1 MASTYSGNLA
11 IELIGTGDQAGTWGA
26 TTNTNL
32 GTALEQA
39 ITSTASVTFVA
50 GGNSAIALTQTNA
63 FQAARS
69 YRLNFTGTATATQYL
84 WVPAISKAYIVNNG
98 LSNSIIIS
106 NGSNG
111 AGTGTTVT
119 IPSGSS
125 MLVYNDGTNITQP
138 ITYINGLVTSNTSV
152 INAST
157 ITTSNLTTSNLVQTV
172 NATTNQQYQNWGNG
186 TFTFASIGGYYDNV
200 SAGHIEFYTAN
211 NGVLTENLR
220 ISNTGA
226 LGLVGTNYG
235 TAGQVL
241 TSNGANAAPSWSTGG
256 VTAGKS
262 IALAM
267 IFGF

>member
-39 ITSTASVTFVA
+39 ITSTASVAFVA
-50 GGNSAIALTQTNA
+50 GGNTAIALAQSNA

-69 YRLNFTGTATATQYL
+69 YRLDFTGTATATQYL
-84 WVPAISKAYIVNNG
+84 WVPAISKQYIINNS
-98 LSNSIIIS
+98 LSNAIIIS

-119 IPSGSS
+119 VPSGTS
-125 MLVYNDGTNITQP
+125 MMVYNDGTNILQP
-138 ITYINGLVTSNTSV
+138 VTYINGLVTSNTSV

-157 ITTSNLTTSNLVQTV
+157 ITTSNLTTSNLVQTI
-172 NATTNQQYQNWGNG
+172 NATTTFQNHSWSNG
-186 TFTFASIGGYYDNV
+186 TFTFTAIRGNYDNV
-200 SAGHIEFYTAN
+200 SAGHLEFYTAN
-211 NGVLTENLR
+211 NGTLTENFR

-226 LGLVGTNYG
+226 FGLVGTNYG

-256 VTAGKS
+256 VTTGKA
-262 IALAM
+262 IAMAM

>member
-39 ITSTASVTFVA
+39 ITSTASVTFTA
-50 GGNSAIALTQTNA
+50 GGNTAIALTQSNA
-63 FQAARS
+63 FQSARS
-69 YRLNFTGTATATQYL
+69 YRLTLAGAATATQYL
-84 WVPAISKAYIVNNG
+84 WVPAISKAYIINNG

-111 AGTGTTVT
+111 AGTGSTVT
-119 IPSGSS
+119 IPSSSS

-138 ITYINGLVTSNTSV
+138 ITYINGLTTSNTSI

-157 ITTSNLTTSNLVQTV
+157 VTTSNLTTSNLVQTI
-172 NATTNQQYQNWGNG
+172 NATTTFQNHSWSNG
-186 TFTFASIGGYYDNV
+186 TFTFTAIRGNYDNV
-200 SAGHIEFYTAN
+200 SAGHLEFYTAN
-211 NGVLTENLR
+211 NGTLTENLR

-235 TAGQVL
+235 TSGQFL
-241 TSNGANAAPSWSTGG
+241 TSNGANAAPSWTSG
-256 VTAGKS
+256 VTTGKA
-262 IALAM
+262 IAMAM

>member
-1 MASTYSGNLA
+1 MSTYSTSLKLT
-11 IELIGTGDQAGTWGA
+11 LIGDGEQTGTWGQ

-69 YRLNFTGTATATQYL
+69 YRLNLTGSATATQYL
-84 WVPAISKAYIVNNG
+84 FIPAINKPYVINNG
-98 LSNSIIIS
+98 LSNAVIVS

-111 AGTGTTVT
+111 AATGATYTV
-119 IPSGSS
+119 PSGKS
-125 MLVYNDGTNITQP
+125 MVLYNDGTNIDQV
-138 ITYINGLVTSNTSV
+138 IDYIDGLTTSNTSV
-152 INAST
+152 INANT
-157 ITTSNLTTSNLVQTV
+157 VTTSNLTTSNLVQTI
-172 NATTNQQYQNWGNG
+172 NATTTFQNHSWSNG
-186 TFTFASIGGYYDNV
+186 TFTFTAIRGNYDNV
-200 SAGHIEFYTAN
+200 SAGHLEFYTAN
-211 NGVLTENLR
+211 NGTLTENFR

-226 LGLVGTNYG
+226 FGLVGTNYG

-241 TSNGANAAPSWSTGG
+241 TSAGANAAPSWQTSSG
-256 VTAGKS
+256 VTTGKA
-262 IALAM
+262 IAMAM

>member
-39 ITSTASVTFVA
+39 IVSTASVNFVS
-50 GGNSAIALTQTNA
+50 GGNTAIALTQSNA

-69 YRLNFTGTATATQYL
+69 YRLDFTGTATATQYL
-84 WVPAISKAYIVNNG
+84 YIPAISKQYIINNS
-98 LSNSIIIS
+98 LSNAVIIS

-111 AGTGTTVT
+111 AATGTTVT
-119 IPSGSS
+119 VPSGAS
-125 MLVYNDGTNITQP
+125 MVVYNDGANITQP
-138 ITYINGLVTSNTSV
+138 FNYINGLVTSNTSV

-157 ITTSNLTTSNLVQTV
+157 VTTSNLTTSNLVQTI
-172 NATTNQQYQNWGNG
+172 NATTTFQNHSWSNG
-186 TFTFASIGGYYDNV
+186 TFTFTAIRGNYDNV
-200 SAGHIEFYTAN
+200 SAGHLEFYTAN
-211 NGVLTENLR
+211 NGTLTENLR

-235 TAGQVL
+235 TSGQFL
-241 TSNGANAAPSWSTGG
+241 TSNGANAAPSWTSG
-256 VTAGKS
+256 VTTGKA
-262 IALAM
+262 IAMAL

>member
-50 GGNSAIALTQTNA
+50 GGNSAIALTQTNS

-69 YRLNFTGTATATQYL
+69 YRLNLSGASTATQYL
-84 WVPAISKAYIVNNG
+84 FIPTINKQYVINNG
-98 LSNSIIIS
+98 LSNAVIVS

-111 AGTGTTVT
+111 AATGTTYTV
-119 IPSGSS
+119 PSGKS
-125 MLVYNDGTNITQP
+125 MVLYNDGTNIDQ
-138 ITYINGLVTSNTSV
+138 IVDYIDGLTTSNTSV

-157 ITTSNLTTSNLVQTV
+157 VTTSNLTTSNLVQTI
-172 NATTNQQYQNWGNG
+172 NATTTFQNHSWSNG
-186 TFTFASIGGYYDNV
+186 TFTFTAIRGNYDNV
-200 SAGHIEFYTAN
+200 SAGHLEFYTAN
-211 NGVLTENLR
+211 NGTLTENLR

-235 TAGQVL
+235 TSGQFL
-241 TSNGANAAPSWSTGG
+241 TSNGANAAPTWSSG
-256 VTAGKS
+256 VTTGKA
-262 IALAM
+262 IAMAM

>member
-39 ITSTASVTFVA
+39 ITSTASVTFTA
-50 GGNSAIALTQTNA
+50 GGNTAIALAQTNA

-69 YRLNFTGTATATQYL
+69 YRLNFTGSATATQYL
-84 WVPAISKAYIVNNG
+84 WIPSISKAYIVNNG
-98 LSNSIIIS
+98 LSNAIIIS

-111 AGTGTTVT
+111 SGTGTTVT
-119 IPSGSS
+119 VPSGRS
-125 MLVYNDGTNITQP
+125 MMVYNDGTNIFQP
-138 ITYINGLVTSNTSV
+138 FTYIDGLTTSNTSV

-157 ITTSNLTTSNLVQTV
+157 ITTSNLTTSNLVQTI
-172 NATTNQQYQNWGNG
+172 NATNTLQTHSWSNG
-186 TFTFASIGGYYDNV
+186 TFTFTAISGNYDNV

-211 NGVLTENLR
+211 AGTLTENLR

-226 LGLVGTNYG
+226 LGLKGTNYG
-235 TAGQVL
+235 TSGQVL
-241 TSNGANAAPSWSTGG
+241 TSSGANAAPTWAAGG
-256 VTAGKS
+256 ISAGKS
-262 IALAM
+262 IALA
-267 IFGF
+267 IVFGF